1 MRKSGSSIRLR
12 RARAPDRNPAERG
25 KACHFRRAG
34 IGVIAAAMNMI
45 KPLDHIA
52 AAKPYIPGGKLHGAT
67 GPIAM
72 LASNENPFG
81 PSPLA
86 IEAIRKA
93 AGEGLQVYPDPDYGA
108 LRAAIAS
115 AKGIADAS
123 RVVTSAG
130 SDEII
135 HILTLCYAGPG
146 DEVLFTEHAFSMY
159 EVSARVH
166 GAAAIKAPET
176 DMTAG
181 VNAILGAVSPRTKIL
196 FLANPNNPTGTML
209 SLDALRD
216 LQDALPPHVLFVVD
230 GAYSEYLGP
239 QYEADL
245 RDLVD
250 RRDTTVMMRTFSK
263 IYGLAAL
270 RLGWAY
276 MPKAIADTFQR
287 IRGPFNV
294 NTLAVEA
301 GIASV
306 GDEAFLRLSR
316 DHNTEWRDILTAGL
330 TALGLHTPASHANFV
345 VAEFGSAERA
355 AAAHQHLKD
364 NAILVRAIAGYGLPT
379 KLRITVG
386 SADDNQRCLDALKA
400 FTSSR

>member
-1 MRKSGSSIRLR
+1 
-12 RARAPDRNPAERG
+12 
-25 KACHFRRAG
+25 
-34 IGVIAAAMNMI
+34 MNTI
-45 KPLDHIA
+45 KPLDHITNT
-52 AAKPYIPGGKLHGAT
+52 KSYVPGGKLHGAT
-67 GPIAM
+67 GPVAM

-86 IEAIRKA
+86 VEAIRKA
-93 AGEGLQVYPDPDYGA
+93 AGAGLQVYPDPDYTV
-108 LRAAIAS
+108 LREAIAR
-115 AKGIADAS
+115 AKGITDAT

-135 HILTLCYAGPG
+135 HLLTQCYAGPG

-159 EVSARVH
+159 EVSARAH

-181 VNAILGAVSPRTKIL
+181 VNAILGAVSPQTKIL

-209 SLDALRD
+209 PLESLKA
-216 LQDALPPHVLFVVD
+216 LQDALPPHVLFVLD

-239 QYEADL
+239 DYEAAL

-276 MPKAIADTFQR
+276 MPKPIADTFQR

-306 GDEAFLRLSR
+306 GDDAFLKMSR
-316 DHNTEWRDILTAGL
+316 EHNAAWRATMTDALNAMGL
-330 TALGLHTPASHANFV
+330 ATPPSHANFV
-345 VAEFGSAERA
+345 VCEFGSPARA

-364 NAILVRAIAGYGLPT
+364 ESILVRAIAGYGLPT

-386 SADDNQRCLDALKA
+386 SGEDNTRCLEALKA
-400 FTSSR
+400 FTASR

>member
-1 MRKSGSSIRLR
+1 
-12 RARAPDRNPAERG
+12 
-25 KACHFRRAG
+25 
-34 IGVIAAAMNMI
+34 MNTI

-52 AAKPYIPGGKLHGAT
+52 VTKSYVPGGKLAGAT
-67 GPIAM
+67 GPVAM

-86 IEAIRKA
+86 VEAIRKA
-93 AGEGLQVYPDPDYGA
+93 AGAGLQIYPDPDYTA
-108 LRAAIAS
+108 LRTAIAN
-115 AKGIADAS
+115 AKGIADAG
-123 RVVTSAG
+123 RVVTSSG

-135 HILTLCYAGPG
+135 HLLTQCYAGPG

-159 EVSARVH
+159 EVSARAH

-176 DMTAG
+176 DMMAG
-181 VNAILGAVSPRTKIL
+181 VNSILGAVSAKTKIL

-209 SLDALRD
+209 TLEALES
-216 LQDALPPHVLFVVD
+216 LQDALPPHVLFVLD
-230 GAYSEYLGP
+230 GAYSEYVGP
-239 QYEADL
+239 EYEAAL

-276 MPKAIADTFQR
+276 MPKPIAETFQR

-301 GIASV
+301 GIASI
-306 GDEAFLRLSR
+306 GDDAFLKMSR
-316 DHNTEWRDILTAGL
+316 DYNTEWRGRLTAALNDMGL
-330 TALGLHTPASHANFV
+330 TTPVSHANFV
-345 VAEFGSAERA
+345 ICEFGSAERA
-355 AAAHQHLKD
+355 AAAHKYLMDQS
-364 NAILVRAIAGYGLPT
+364 ILVRAVAGYGLAS

-386 SADDNQRCLDALKA
+386 SAGDNTRCLDALKA
-400 FTSSR
+400 FTGTR

>member
-1 MRKSGSSIRLR
+1 
-12 RARAPDRNPAERG
+12 
-25 KACHFRRAG
+25 
-34 IGVIAAAMNMI
+34 MNTI

-52 AAKPYIPGGKLHGAT
+52 NARSYVPGGKLHGAT
-67 GPIAM
+67 GPVAM

-86 IEAIRKA
+86 VEAIRNA
-93 AGEGLQVYPDPDYGA
+93 AGGGLQVYPDPDYTA
-108 LRAAIAS
+108 LREAIAR

-135 HILTLCYAGPG
+135 HLLTQCYAGPG

-159 EVSARVH
+159 EVSARAH

-181 VNAILGAVSPRTKIL
+181 VNSILGAVSPKTKIL

-209 SLDALRD
+209 ALDALKT

-239 QYEADL
+239 DYEAAL

-276 MPKAIADTFQR
+276 MPKPIADTFQR

-294 NTLAVEA
+294 NTLAAEA

-306 GDEAFLRLSR
+306 GDDAFLKLSR
-316 DHNTEWRDILTAGL
+316 DHNTAWRGTMTDALNAMGL
-330 TALGLHTPASHANFV
+330 PAPPSHANFV
-345 VAEFGSAERA
+345 VCDFGAPERA
-355 AAAHQHLKD
+355 AAAQKYLKD
-364 NAILVRAIAGYGLPT
+364 QSILVRAVAGYGLPT

-386 SADDNQRCLDALKA
+386 SAGDNTRCLEALKA
-400 FTSSR
+400 FTASR

>member
-1 MRKSGSSIRLR
+1 
-12 RARAPDRNPAERG
+12 
-25 KACHFRRAG
+25 
-34 IGVIAAAMNMI
+34 MNTI

-52 AAKPYIPGGKLHGAT
+52 NTKAYVPGGKLQGAT
-67 GPIAM
+67 GPVAM

-81 PSPLA
+81 PSPRA
-86 IEAIRKA
+86 VEAIRNA
-93 AGEGLQVYPDPDYGA
+93 AAEGLQIYPDPDYGA
-108 LRAAIAS
+108 LRAAIAA
-115 AKGIADAS
+115 AKGIADPA

-135 HILTLCYAGPG
+135 HLLTQCYAGPG

-159 EVSARVH
+159 EVSTRAH
-166 GAAAIKAPET
+166 GATAVKAPET
-176 DMTAG
+176 DMKAG
-181 VNAILGAVSPRTKIL
+181 VNAILGGVSPRTKIL

-209 SLDALRD
+209 SVEELKA

-239 QYEADL
+239 EYEAAL

-263 IYGLAAL
+263 IYGLAAA

-276 MPKAIADTFQR
+276 MPRPIADTFQR

-294 NTLAVEA
+294 NALAVAA
-301 GIASV
+301 GIASI
-306 GDEAFLRLSR
+306 GDDAFLAMSR
-316 DHNTEWRDILTAGL
+316 QHNTLWRARMTDALNAMGL
-330 TALGLHTPASHANFV
+330 PTPESHANFV
-345 VAEFGSAERA
+345 VPEFGSAARA
-355 AAAHQHLKD
+355 AEANQFLKD
-364 NAILVRAIAGYGLPT
+364 VDILVRAIGGYGLPT

-386 SADDNQRCLDALKA
+386 SAEDNTRVLDALKA
-400 FTSSR
+400 FTAKR

>member
-1 MRKSGSSIRLR
+1 
-12 RARAPDRNPAERG
+12 
-25 KACHFRRAG
+25 
-34 IGVIAAAMNMI
+34 MNTI
-45 KPLDHIA
+45 KPLSHILRT
-52 AAKPYIPGGKLHGAT
+52 KPYVPGGKLHGAP
-67 GPIAM
+67 GPVAM

-86 IEAIRKA
+86 VEAIRAA
-93 AGEGLQVYPDPDYGA
+93 AGQGLQTYPDPEYGP
-108 LRAAIAS
+108 LRDAIAR
-115 AKGIADAS
+115 AKGIGDAA

-135 HILTLCYAGPG
+135 HLLTQCYAGPG

-159 EVSARVH
+159 EVSARAH

-176 DMTAG
+176 GMAAG
-181 VNAILGAVSPRTKIL
+181 VNAILGAVSPKTRIL

-209 SLDALRD
+209 SVADLQR
-216 LQDALPPHVLFVVD
+216 LQDALPPHVLFVID

-239 QYEADL
+239 DYEATL
-245 RDLVD
+245 RDMVD

-276 MPKAIADTFQR
+276 LPAEIAETYQR
-287 IRGPFNV
+287 VRGPFNV

-306 GDEAFLRLSR
+306 GDAAFLARSR
-316 DHNTEWRDILTAGL
+316 DHNTAWREVLTRELNAMGL
-330 TALGLHTPASHANFV
+330 FTPVSHANFV
-345 VAEFGSAERA
+345 VSEFGSAARA
-355 AAAHQHLKD
+355 AEAHAFLKSQS
-364 NAILVRAIAGYGLPT
+364 ILVRAIGGYGLPT
-379 KLRITVG
+379 RLRITVG
-386 SADDNQRCLDALKA
+386 SAEDNTRCLEALKT
-400 FTSSR
+400 FTASR

>member
-1 MRKSGSSIRLR
+1 
-12 RARAPDRNPAERG
+12 
-25 KACHFRRAG
+25 
-34 IGVIAAAMNMI
+34 MNTI

-52 AAKPYIPGGKLHGAT
+52 NTKSYVPGGKLHGAT
-67 GPIAM
+67 GPVAM

-86 IEAIRKA
+86 VEAIRKA
-93 AGEGLQVYPDPDYGA
+93 AGEGLQVYPDPDYTA
-108 LRAAIAS
+108 LREAIAQ

-135 HILTLCYAGPG
+135 HLLTQCYAGPG

-159 EVSARVH
+159 EVSARAH

-181 VNAILGAVSPRTKIL
+181 VNAILGAVSPQTKIL

-209 SLDALRD
+209 SLAALES

-239 QYEADL
+239 DYEAAL

-250 RRDTTVMMRTFSK
+250 RRNTTVMMRTFSK

-306 GDEAFLRLSR
+306 GDEAFLKLSR
-316 DHNTEWRDILTAGL
+316 DHNTDWRARMADALNAMGL
-330 TALGLHTPASHANFV
+330 PTPVSHANFV
-345 VAEFGSAERA
+345 VCEFGAAERA
-355 AAAHQHLKD
+355 AAAHQYLKD
-364 NAILVRAIAGYGLPT
+364 QSILVRAIGGYGLPT

-386 SADDNQRCLDALKA
+386 SAEDNTRCLDGLKA
-400 FTSSR
+400 FTATR

>member
-1 MRKSGSSIRLR
+1 
-12 RARAPDRNPAERG
+12 
-25 KACHFRRAG
+25 
-34 IGVIAAAMNMI
+34 MNTI
-45 KPLDHIA
+45 KPLNHIA
-52 AAKPYIPGGKLHGAT
+52 ATKPYVPGGKLHGAA
-67 GPIAM
+67 GPVAM

-86 IEAIRKA
+86 IDAVRRAAEGGLEA
-93 AGEGLQVYPDPDYGA
+93 YPDPDYGE
-108 LRAAIAS
+108 LRAAIAA
-115 AKGIADAS
+115 AKGIRDVS

-135 HILTLCYAGPG
+135 HLLTQCYAGPG

-159 EVSARVH
+159 EVSARGH
-166 GAAAIKAPET
+166 GATVVKAPET

-181 VNAILGAVSPRTKIL
+181 VNAILGAVTAKTKIL

-209 SLDALRD
+209 PVDALKT
-216 LQDALPPHVLFVVD
+216 LQDALPDHVLFVVD

-239 QYEADL
+239 EYEAAL

-276 MPKAIADTFQR
+276 MPEAIAQTYQR

-294 NTLAVEA
+294 NSLAAAA
-301 GIASV
+301 GIASA
-306 GDEAFLRLSR
+306 GDEDFLRISR
-316 DHNTEWRDILTAGL
+316 EHNALWRARMIDTLNAMGL
-330 TALGLHTPASHANFV
+330 ATPPSHANFV
-345 VAEFGSAERA
+345 VADFGTAERA
-355 AAAHQHLKD
+355 SAAFQYLKEG
-364 NAILVRAIAGYGLPT
+364 AILVRAIAGYGLPT

-386 SADDNQRCLDALKA
+386 SADANTRCLDALQA
-400 FTSSR
+400 FTASR

>member
-1 MRKSGSSIRLR
+1 
-12 RARAPDRNPAERG
+12 
-25 KACHFRRAG
+25 
-34 IGVIAAAMNMI
+34 MNTI

-52 AAKPYIPGGKLHGAT
+52 KTKSYVPGGKLHGAS
-67 GPIAM
+67 GPVAL

-93 AGEGLQVYPDPDYGA
+93 ASAGLQVYPDPDYSE
-108 LRAAIAS
+108 LRGAIAA
-115 AKGIADAS
+115 AKGISDAS

-135 HILTLCYAGPG
+135 HLLTQCYAGPG

-159 EVSARVH
+159 EVSARGH
-166 GAAAIKAPET
+166 GATVVKAPET

-209 SLDALRD
+209 TREALHR
-216 LQDALPPHVLFVVD
+216 LQDSLPPHVLFVVD

-239 QYEADL
+239 EYEAEL

-263 IYGLAAL
+263 IYGLASA

-276 MPKAIADTFQR
+276 MPADIAQTFQR

-294 NTLAVEA
+294 NALAVEA

-306 GDEAFLRLSR
+306 GDEAFLKMSR
-316 DHNTEWRDILTAGL
+316 EHNTEWRKILTGSLNAMGL
-330 TALGLHTPASHANFV
+330 ATPESHANFV
-345 VAEFGSAERA
+345 VSEFGSAERA
-355 AAAHQHLKD
+355 AAAHQYLKD
-364 NAILVRAIAGYGLPT
+364 QSILVRAIAGYGLPS

-386 SADDNQRCLDALKA
+386 SAEDNTRCLEALKA
-400 FTSSR
+400 FTATR

>member
-1 MRKSGSSIRLR
+1 
-12 RARAPDRNPAERG
+12 
-25 KACHFRRAG
+25 
-34 IGVIAAAMNMI
+34 MNTI

-52 AAKPYIPGGKLHGAT
+52 ITKPYVPGGKLHGAT
-67 GPIAM
+67 GPVAM

-81 PSPLA
+81 ASPLA
-86 IEAIRKA
+86 VAAIEAA
-93 AGEGLQVYPDPDYGA
+93 AKGGLQVYPDPDYGA
-108 LRAAIAS
+108 LREAIAK
-115 AKGIADAS
+115 AKGIVDAS

-135 HILTLCYAGPG
+135 HLLTQCYAGPG
-146 DEVLFTEHAFSMY
+146 DEILFTEHAFSMY
-159 EVSARVH
+159 EVSARAH

-181 VNAILGAVSPRTKIL
+181 VNAILGAVSPKTKIL

-209 SLDALRD
+209 SLDALKS

-239 QYEADL
+239 DYEAAL

-294 NTLAVEA
+294 NSLAAEA

-306 GDEAFLRLSR
+306 GDEAFLKLSR
-316 DHNTEWRDILTAGL
+316 DHNTAWRARLTEGLNAIGL
-330 TALGLHTPASHANFV
+330 TTPPSHANFLV
-345 VAEFGSAERA
+345 SEFGSVERA
-355 AAAHQHLKD
+355 SAAFQYLKD
-364 NAILVRAIAGYGLPT
+364 QSILVRAIAGYGLPT

-386 SADDNQRCLDALKA
+386 SAEDNQRVLDALKT
-400 FTSSR
+400 FTATR

>member
-1 MRKSGSSIRLR
+1 
-12 RARAPDRNPAERG
+12 
-25 KACHFRRAG
+25 
-34 IGVIAAAMNMI
+34 MNTI
-45 KPLDHIA
+45 KPLDHITNT
-52 AAKPYIPGGKLHGAT
+52 KSYVPGGKLHGAA
-67 GPIAM
+67 GPVAM

-86 IEAIRKA
+86 VEAIRKA
-93 AGEGLQVYPDPDYGA
+93 AGEGLQVYPDPDYTA
-108 LRAAIAS
+108 LREAIAR

-135 HILTLCYAGPG
+135 HLLTQCYAGPG

-159 EVSARVH
+159 EVSARAH

-181 VNAILGAVSPRTKIL
+181 VNSILGAVSPKTKIL

-209 SLDALRD
+209 SLDALKG

-239 QYEADL
+239 DYEASL
-245 RDLVD
+245 RDLAD

-276 MPKAIADTFQR
+276 MPKGVADTFQR

-301 GIASV
+301 GIASI
-306 GDEAFLRLSR
+306 GDDAFLKLSR
-316 DHNTEWRDILTAGL
+316 DHNTLWRARMTDALNAMGL
-330 TALGLHTPASHANFV
+330 PTPPSHANFV
-345 VAEFGSAERA
+345 VCEFGAADRA

-364 NAILVRAIAGYGLPT
+364 QLILVRAIAGYGLPT
-379 KLRITVG
+379 RLRITVG
-386 SADDNQRCLDALKA
+386 SAADNIRCLDTLKA
-400 FTSSR
+400 FTASR

>member
-1 MRKSGSSIRLR
+1 
-12 RARAPDRNPAERG
+12 
-25 KACHFRRAG
+25 
-34 IGVIAAAMNMI
+34 MNTI
-45 KPLDHIA
+45 KPLDHIIST
-52 AAKPYIPGGKLHGAT
+52 KPYVPGGKLEGAT
-67 GPIAM
+67 GPVAM

-86 IEAIRKA
+86 VEAIRQA
-93 AGEGLQVYPDPDYGA
+93 AGAGLQIYPDPDYGA
-108 LRAAIAS
+108 LRAAIAA
-115 AKGIADAS
+115 AKGIADPA

-135 HILTLCYAGPG
+135 HLLTQCYAGPG

-159 EVSARVH
+159 EVSARAH
-166 GAAAIKAPET
+166 GATVVKAPET
-176 DMTAG
+176 DMMAG
-181 VNAILGAVSPRTKIL
+181 VNAILGAVSPKTRIL

-209 SLDALRD
+209 SLEALKS

-230 GAYSEYLGP
+230 GAYSEYVGP
-239 QYEADL
+239 DYEAAL

-276 MPKAIADTFQR
+276 MPADIAATFQR

-306 GDEAFLRLSR
+306 GDDAFLKRSR
-316 DHNTEWRDILTAGL
+316 EHNTEWRTLMTSALNGMGL
-330 TALGLHTPASHANFV
+330 VTPESHANFV
-345 VAEFGSAERA
+345 VAEFGSAGRA
-355 AAAHQHLKD
+355 AAAHQFLKD
-364 NAILVRAIAGYGLPT
+364 ESILVRAIAGYGLPS
-379 KLRITVG
+379 KLRLTVG
-386 SADDNQRCLDALKA
+386 SAEDNTRLLDALKA
-400 FTSSR
+400 FIATR

>member
-1 MRKSGSSIRLR
+1 MNTIR
-12 RARAPDRNPAERG
+12 
-25 KACHFRRAG
+25 
-34 IGVIAAAMNMI
+34 
-45 KPLDHIA
+45 PLDHITRT
-52 AAKPYIPGGKLHGAT
+52 KPYVPGGKLHGAK
-67 GPIAM
+67 GPVAL

-81 PSPLA
+81 PSTLA
-86 IEAIRKA
+86 VEAVRKA
-93 AGEGLQVYPDPDYGA
+93 AEKGLESYPDPDYGE
-108 LRAAIAS
+108 LRSAIAA
-115 AKGIADAS
+115 AKGISDVS

-135 HILTLCYAGPG
+135 HLLTQCYAGPG

-159 EVSARVH
+159 EVSARGH
-166 GAAAIKAPET
+166 GATVVKAPET

-181 VNAILGAVSPRTKIL
+181 VNAILGAVSPQTKIL

-209 SLDALRD
+209 PLSALEA

-239 QYEADL
+239 DYEAAL

-263 IYGLAAL
+263 IYGIAAL

-276 MPKAIADTFQR
+276 MPPAIAETYQR

-294 NTLAVEA
+294 NFLAAAA

-306 GDEAFLRLSR
+306 GDEAFLKKSR
-316 DHNTEWRDILTAGL
+316 DHNTEWRGRMTEALNAMGL
-330 TALGLHTPASHANFV
+330 PTPPSHANFV
-345 VAEFGSAERA
+345 VSEFGGAERA
-355 AAAHQHLKD
+355 AAAHQYLKD
-364 NAILVRAIAGYGLPT
+364 QSILVRAIAGYGLPT

-386 SADDNQRCLDALKA
+386 SAEDNTRCLDALKA
-400 FTSSR
+400 FTASR

>member
-1 MRKSGSSIRLR
+1 
-12 RARAPDRNPAERG
+12 
-25 KACHFRRAG
+25 
-34 IGVIAAAMNMI
+34 MNTI

-52 AAKPYIPGGKLHGAT
+52 SAGSYIPGGKLHGAT
-67 GPIAM
+67 GPVAM

-86 IEAIRKA
+86 VEAIRKA
-93 AGEGLQVYPDPDYGA
+93 AGEGLQVYPDPDYTA
-108 LRAAIAS
+108 LREAIAR

-135 HILTLCYAGPG
+135 HLLTQCYAGPG

-159 EVSARVH
+159 EVSARAH
-166 GAAAIKAPET
+166 GAAAIRAPET
-176 DMTAG
+176 NMTAG
-181 VNAILGAVSPRTKIL
+181 INSILGAVSPGTKIL

-209 SLDALRD
+209 SLDALKT

-239 QYEADL
+239 DYEAAL

-250 RRDTTVMMRTFSK
+250 RRDTTVMMLTFSK

-276 MPKAIADTFQR
+276 MPKPVADTFQR

-294 NTLAVEA
+294 NTLAAEA

-306 GDEAFLRLSR
+306 GDDAFLKLSR
-316 DHNTEWRDILTAGL
+316 DHNTAWRGTMTDALNAMGL
-330 TALGLHTPASHANFV
+330 PAPPSHANFV
-345 VAEFGSAERA
+345 VCDFGAPERA
-355 AAAHQHLKD
+355 AAAQKYLKD
-364 NAILVRAIAGYGLPT
+364 QSILVRAVAGYGLPS

-386 SADDNQRCLDALKA
+386 SAGDNTRCLEALKA
-400 FTSSR
+400 FTGSR

>member
-1 MRKSGSSIRLR
+1 
-12 RARAPDRNPAERG
+12 
-25 KACHFRRAG
+25 
-34 IGVIAAAMNMI
+34 MNTI
-45 KPLDHIA
+45 KPLDHITNT
-52 AAKPYIPGGKLHGAT
+52 KSYVPGGKLHGAA
-67 GPIAM
+67 GPVAM

-86 IEAIRKA
+86 VEAIRAA
-93 AGEGLQVYPDPDYGA
+93 AGEGLQVYPDPDYTA
-108 LRAAIAS
+108 LREAIAQ

-135 HILTLCYAGPG
+135 HLLTQCYAGPG

-159 EVSARVH
+159 EVSARAH

-176 DMTAG
+176 EMTAG
-181 VNAILGAVSPRTKIL
+181 VNSILGAVSPKTRIL

-209 SLDALRD
+209 SLEALKI

-239 QYEADL
+239 GYEAAL

-276 MPKAIADTFQR
+276 MPKAIADTYQR

-306 GDEAFLRLSR
+306 GDEAFLKMSR
-316 DHNTEWRDILTAGL
+316 DHNTLWRAAMTDALNAIGL
-330 TALGLHTPASHANFV
+330 PTPVSHANFV
-345 VAEFGSAERA
+345 VCDFGAADRA
-355 AAAHQHLKD
+355 AAAHQYLKD
-364 NAILVRAIAGYGLPT
+364 QSILVRAIAGYGLPT
-379 KLRITVG
+379 KLRITIG
-386 SADDNQRCLDALKA
+386 SADDNARCLDALKA
-400 FTSSR
+400 FTASR

>member
-1 MRKSGSSIRLR
+1 
-12 RARAPDRNPAERG
+12 
-25 KACHFRRAG
+25 
-34 IGVIAAAMNMI
+34 MNTI

-52 AAKPYIPGGKLHGAT
+52 TTKAYVPGGKLQGAA
-67 GPIAM
+67 GPVAM

-81 PSPLA
+81 PSPRA
-86 IEAIRKA
+86 VQAIRAAAA
-93 AGEGLQVYPDPDYGA
+93 AGLQIYPDPDYGA
-108 LRAAIAS
+108 LRAAIAA
-115 AKGIADAS
+115 AKGIADPA

-135 HILTLCYAGPG
+135 HLLTQCYAGPG

-159 EVSARVH
+159 EVSTRAH
-166 GAAAIKAPET
+166 GATAVKAPET
-176 DMTAG
+176 DMKAG
-181 VNAILGAVSPRTKIL
+181 VNAILGGVSPRTKIL

-209 SLDALRD
+209 TVEELEA

-239 QYEADL
+239 EYEAAL

-263 IYGLAAL
+263 IYGLAAA

-276 MPKAIADTFQR
+276 MPRPIADTFQR

-294 NTLAVEA
+294 N
-301 GIASV
+301 
-306 GDEAFLRLSR
+306 
-316 DHNTEWRDILTAGL
+316 
-330 TALGLHTPASHANFV
+330 ALGLPTPESHANFV
-345 VAEFGSAERA
+345 VPEFGSAARA
-355 AAAHQHLKD
+355 ADANQYLKD
-364 NAILVRAIAGYGLPT
+364 EDILVRAIGGYGLPT

-386 SADDNQRCLDALKA
+386 SAEDNTRVLDALKA
-400 FTSSR
+400 FTAKR

>member
-1 MRKSGSSIRLR
+1 MNTIR
-12 RARAPDRNPAERG
+12 
-25 KACHFRRAG
+25 
-34 IGVIAAAMNMI
+34 
-45 KPLDHIA
+45 PLDHIA
-52 AAKPYIPGGKLHGAT
+52 RTKPYVPGGKLHGAA
-67 GPIAM
+67 GPVAM

-81 PSPLA
+81 ASPLA
-86 IEAIRKA
+86 IEAVRKA
-93 AGEGLQVYPDPDYGA
+93 AGAGLEVYPDPDYGE
-108 LRAAIAS
+108 LRAAIAA
-115 AKGIADAS
+115 AKGIRDVS

-135 HILTLCYAGPG
+135 HLLTQCYAGPG

-159 EVSARVH
+159 EVSARGH
-166 GAAAIKAPET
+166 GATVVKAPET

-181 VNAILGAVSPRTKIL
+181 VNAILGAVSPKTKIL

-209 SLDALRD
+209 SVEALQA
-216 LQDALPPHVLFVVD
+216 LQDALPDHVLFVVD

-239 QYEADL
+239 EYEAAL

-276 MPKAIADTFQR
+276 MPAAIAQTYQR

-294 NTLAVEA
+294 NTLAAAA

-306 GDEAFLRLSR
+306 GDEAFLKLSR
-316 DHNTEWRDILTAGL
+316 DHNTEWRAKMTEALNAMGL
-330 TALGLHTPASHANFV
+330 PTPPSHANFIV
-345 VAEFGSAERA
+345 SEFGSAERA
-355 AAAHQHLKD
+355 AAAFQHLK
-364 NAILVRAIAGYGLPT
+364 NHAILVRAIAGYGLPT

-386 SADDNQRCLDALKA
+386 SAADNTRCLDALKD
-400 FTSSR
+400 FTASR

>member
-1 MRKSGSSIRLR
+1 
-12 RARAPDRNPAERG
+12 
-25 KACHFRRAG
+25 
-34 IGVIAAAMNMI
+34 MNTI

-52 AAKPYIPGGKLHGAT
+52 NTKAYVPGGKLQGAA
-67 GPIAM
+67 GPVAM

-86 IEAIRKA
+86 VEAIRA
-93 AGEGLQVYPDPDYGA
+93 AAQAGLQIYPDPDYGA
-108 LRAAIAS
+108 LRAAIAA
-115 AKGIADAS
+115 AKGIADPA
-123 RVVTSAG
+123 RIVTSAG

-135 HILTLCYAGPG
+135 HLLTQCYAGPG

-159 EVSARVH
+159 EVSARGH
-166 GAAAIKAPET
+166 GASAVKAPET
-176 DMTAG
+176 DMMAG
-181 VNAILGAVSPRTKIL
+181 VNSILGAVSPRTRIL

-209 SLDALRD
+209 SVDALKA

-239 QYEADL
+239 GYEAEL

-263 IYGLAAL
+263 IYGLAAA

-276 MPKAIADTFQR
+276 MPRPIADTFQR

-294 NTLAVEA
+294 NALAAAA

-306 GDEAFLRLSR
+306 GDEAFLKLSR
-316 DHNTEWRDILTAGL
+316 DHNTQWRSAMTEALNAMGL
-330 TALGLHTPASHANFV
+330 ATPESHANFV
-345 VAEFGSAERA
+345 VPEFGSAARA
-355 AAAHQHLKD
+355 AEANQFLKD
-364 NAILVRAIAGYGLPT
+364 ADILVRAIGGYGLPS

-386 SADDNQRCLDALKA
+386 SAGDNTRVLDALGA
-400 FTSSR
+400 FTAKR

>member
-1 MRKSGSSIRLR
+1 
-12 RARAPDRNPAERG
+12 
-25 KACHFRRAG
+25 
-34 IGVIAAAMNMI
+34 MNTI

-52 AAKPYIPGGKLHGAT
+52 RTKPYVPGGKLHGAVGT
-67 GPIAM
+67 PAM

-93 AGEGLQVYPDPDYGA
+93 AIGGLQSYPDPDYGA
-108 LRAAIAS
+108 LRAAIAK

-135 HILTLCYAGPG
+135 HLLTQCYAGPG

-159 EVSARVH
+159 EVSARAH
-166 GAAAIKAPET
+166 GAAPVKAPET

-181 VNAILGAVSPRTKIL
+181 VNAILGAVSPQTRIL

-209 SLDALRD
+209 SVDALQA
-216 LQDALPPHVLFVVD
+216 LQDALPAHVLFVVD

-239 QYEADL
+239 DYEAQL

-250 RRDTTVMMRTFSK
+250 RRDNTVMMRTFSK
-263 IYGLAAL
+263 IYGLAAA

-276 MPKAIADTFQR
+276 MPGAIAETYQR

-294 NTLAVEA
+294 STLAAEA

-306 GDEAFLRLSR
+306 GDEGFLKMSR
-316 DHNTEWRDILTAGL
+316 DHNTEWRRRLTDGL
-330 TALGLHTPASHANFV
+330 NALGLATPASHANFV
-345 VAEFGSAERA
+345 VSEFGTQERA
-355 AAAHQHLKD
+355 AAAFQYLKD
-364 NAILVRAIAGYGLPT
+364 ESILVRAIGGYGLPS

-386 SADDNQRCLDALKA
+386 SAEDNQRCLDALKA
-400 FTSSR
+400 FTATR

>member
-1 MRKSGSSIRLR
+1 MSTIQ
-12 RARAPDRNPAERG
+12 
-25 KACHFRRAG
+25 
-34 IGVIAAAMNMI
+34 
-45 KPLDHIA
+45 PLPHIA
-52 AAKPYIPGGKLHGAT
+52 ATKPYVPGGKLHGAA
-67 GPIAM
+67 GRVAM

-81 PSPLA
+81 PSPKA
-86 IEAIRKA
+86 IEAARA
-93 AGEGLQVYPDPDYGA
+93 VAGNVHVYPDPDYRE
-108 LRAAIAS
+108 LREAIAA

-123 RVVTSAG
+123 RVITSAG

-135 HILTLCYAGPG
+135 HLLTQCYAGPG

-159 EVSARVH
+159 RVSAGAH
-166 GAAAIKAPET
+166 GATSVTAPET

-181 VNAILGAVSPRTKIL
+181 VNAILGAVTPRTKIL

-209 SLDALRD
+209 PLADLEA

-239 QYEADL
+239 DYEAAL

-250 RRDTTVMMRTFSK
+250 RRGNTVMMRTFSK

-276 MPKAIADTFQR
+276 MPAAIAEVWQR

-294 NTLAVEA
+294 NSLAAAA
-301 GIASV
+301 GIASIQ
-306 GDEAFLRLSR
+306 DDAFLTLSR
-316 DHNTEWRDILTAGL
+316 VHNTEWLGRMTAALNELGL
-330 TALGLHTPASHANFV
+330 TTPASHANFV
-345 VAEFGSAERA
+345 VPEFGTAERA
-355 AAAHQHLKD
+355 AAAHGFLKEQG
-364 NAILVRAIAGYGLPT
+364 ILVRAIGGYGLPS

-386 SADDNQRCLDALKA
+386 SAEDNQRLLDALAA
-400 FTSSR
+400 FTASR